1 MNFQVMEKGSAPLI
15 AFEQRA
21 EEDRTA
27 TIETGRLVSKDV
39 DYVIIRT
46 PGSKDTVEKVATEWL
61 EQCER
66 DCRSIPP
73 RYPKEW
79 AAGHRENYRRWK
91 EGLEIVPE
99 GFPMR
104 NWAGASAAQVANCA
118 RANILTVEALAMAND
133 DALGMIG
140 MGGRSLKD
148 RAKAW
153 LDSSKGN
160 VGEELNALR
169 SKVAE
174 LEEQLKTEREKRAEV
189 EAALRAYEPSKKR
202 A

>member
-1 MNFQVMEKGSAPLI
+1 MNFQIMEKGSAPLI

-27 TIETGRLVSKDV
+27 TIEAGRLVSKDV

-46 PGSKDTVEKVATEWL
+46 PGSKDTVEKIATEWL
-61 EQCER
+61 DQCDKEAR
-66 DCRSIPP
+66 AIPP

-79 AAGHRENYRRWK
+79 AAGHRENHRRWK
-91 EGLEIVPE
+91 EGLEVVPE

-104 NWAGASAAQVANCA
+104 NWAGASAAHVANCA
-118 RANILTVEALAMAND
+118 RANILTVESLAMANE

-140 MGGRSLKD
+140 MGGRQLKE

-160 VGEELNALR
+160 VGEELAALR
-169 SKVAE
+169 NRVGD
-174 LEEQLKTEREKRAEV
+174 LEEQLKNEREKRAEV